1 MSTQFARAVG
11 GATTRA
17 SSWRNVLLL
26 ALCQAF
32 FMTSLSAIFTAAA
45 LVGHDLAPNKALAT
59 LPLAMQFVTM
69 MMATIPASLL
79 MRRIGRRD
87 GFSVGLTIGLIGAGL
102 AVLAI
107 HNADFIL
114 FCVACA
120 LIGALSGH
128 AQYYRFA
135 AADAAEERFK
145 SRAISLVMAGGVVAS
160 VGPLLADAS
169 KNLLAQDLFAG
180 VYVAVAALFL
190 ASLVALRFVTI
201 PRPSEEE
208 RHGAT
213 RPLLHIMRQP
223 VFIVAVMGG
232 VIGYMMM
239 SLLMTATPLAM
250 HVEGH
255 SFTDTAH
262 VIQWHVF
269 AMFAPAFIAGHLIRR
284 FGTVNVMTAGALLI
298 AVCVGVNL
306 LGPALANFWIANMAL
321 GVGWCFLF
329 VGATT
334 LVTEAHSPAEKAKT
348 QAANDFIV
356 FGSVACAAMLSGVLH
371 ELIGWKIMNYAV
383 LPFLAI
389 VLLALFALFRVH
401 RRHSAA
407 QAAERG

>member
-1 MSTQFARAVG
+1 MSTLFARAIG
-11 GATTRA
+11 GAASRA
-17 SSWRNVLLL
+17 SSQRNVLLL
-26 ALCQAF
+26 MLCQAF
-32 FMTSLSAIFTAAA
+32 FMTATSAIFTAAA
-45 LVGHDLAPNKALAT
+45 LIGLDLAQDKAFST
-59 LPLAMQFVTM
+59 LPLAVQFVTM
-69 MMATIPASLL
+69 MVATAPASLL
-79 MRRIGRRD
+79 MKRIGRRD
-87 GFSVGLTIGLIGAGL
+87 GFTVGLVIGLGGAGL

-107 HNADFIL
+107 RSGNFAL
-114 FCVACA
+114 FCAAGA
-120 LIGALSGH
+120 LIGAFNGFG
-128 AQYYRFA
+128 QYYRFA
-135 AADAAEERFK
+135 AADAADAQFK
-145 SRAISLVMAGGVVAS
+145 SRAISLVMAGGVAAS

-169 KNLLAQDLFAG
+169 KTLLPHDLYSG
-180 VYVAVAALFL
+180 IYVVVAALYL
-190 ASLVALRFVTI
+190 ASLLTLRFVTI
-201 PRPSEEE
+201 PRPSEQE
-208 RHGAT
+208 RHGEG
-213 RPLLHIMRQP
+213 RPLLRIMRQP

-250 HVEGH
+250 HVAGH
-255 SFTDTAH
+255 SFSDTAH

-284 FGTVNVMTAGALLI
+284 FGTLNVMTAGALLI
-298 AVCVGVNL
+298 AICVGVNL
-306 LGPALANFWIANMAL
+306 LGPTLADFWIANMAL

-334 LVTEAHSPAEKAKT
+334 LVTEAHTPAEKAKT

-407 QAAERG
+407 QAAGRS